1 MMMIATRATTRAGQ
15 KKKSI
20 NNNRSVQILRSFHVC
35 RVCRADMSK
44 RRSPTPNAYGR
55 SAKSLTRRLVAEQ
68 MKDEAWCQAFL
79 DTGLIDG
86 VEDAAGLLELRAR
99 LAALTIPAL
108 IAFAHGKYSG
118 DKAIE
123 MALGGKKRGR
133 KPGKIESAQN
143 EAHADVM
150 DELDQLDIGAMMVVD
165 GTDGTDGKGID
176 EDDVEDD
183 VLDDV
188 LDDDEVDEF
197 TYLRATDVDIADLQM
212 LLDDIESADTESAE
226 SKKLVAEV

>member
-1 MMMIATRATTRAGQ
+1 
-15 KKKSI
+15 
-20 NNNRSVQILRSFHVC
+20 
-35 RVCRADMSK
+35 MSK
-44 RRSPTPNAYGR
+44 RRSPTPNAYGS

-150 DELDQLDIGAMMVVD
+150 DELDQLDIGALMVVD

-183 VLDDV
+183 V
-188 LDDDEVDEF
+188 EVDEF